1 MPGSLWMRETRIAT
15 LISGLMYGGGQRVA
29 LDLIDQSARSPDF
42 SMRLVLLGCLEECL
56 ARHADN
62 IIDYDGAY
70 NSPLTLIV
78 TAQRL
83 RRFLREYRPH
93 ILHTHGWDA
102 DFIGWLAASGTG
114 TQQIWHL
121 HITPDWLR
129 SSELKH
135 RVRRSL
141 TRFALSRR
149 GTRVIAVAEAVRE
162 HWRHVLPRGS
172 GQTIV
177 IHNGVDT
184 DSFRPRKALLE
195 APNLPVIGTAAR
207 LMPSKG
213 IENLL
218 QALKL
223 LSDEGLRP
231 VLRIAGAGP
240 LRADLEQL
248 AGTLGLR
255 DNVKFLGRVA
265 NMPEFYRSI
274 DLFALPSVAGEGLPL
289 AIIEAMATGL
299 PVVATRVG
307 GAAEVICNGAEGF
320 VVGRNDPAGLA
331 QSLRLLLVDLGLRQR
346 LGQSARRRAVNEF
359 SMIRFADGVFDVY
372 RSMCRFA

>member
-1 MPGSLWMRETRIAT
+1 MF
-15 LISGLMYGGGQRVA
+15 GGGQRVA
-29 LDLIDQSARSPDF
+29 LDLLEQSVRRPELDL
-42 SMRLVLLGCLEECL
+42 RLILLGCREQSLKRY
-56 ARHADN
+56 ATA
-62 IIDYDGAY
+62 IIDYNGAY
-70 NSPLTLIV
+70 NSPLTLFG

-83 RRFLREYRPH
+83 RRSMREYRPQ

-102 DFIGWLAASGTG
+102 DIIGWLATCGTG
-114 TQQIWHL
+114 TQQICHL

-172 GQTIV
+172 DQTIV

-307 GAAEVICNGAEGF
+307 GAAELICNGAEGF